1 MPSDVPF
8 IVPDLPAPEDL
19 LDDFGS
25 IARSGR
31 YSNFGSRERA
41 FAAALA
47 AAVGGGT
54 TAVTFSSATAALEAA
69 LLGTVGRA
77 EPGDVVIL
85 PSFTFLAAGQI
96 ARNLGYRL
104 VFVDIGAHD
113 LQPDPDDA
121 RRVVDTVSGRVRAIL
136 TAQSF
141 GIASARLTEW
151 ERLAAELAVPLIVD
165 SAAGFGARHVDG
177 RLVGAAG
184 TGEVFSFHATKP
196 LAVGEG
202 GALVTRDADFA
213 ERARAI
219 SNFGLDPDGSAR
231 MPGINGKLSELHAAI
246 GLRQLERL
254 DGLLR
259 RRREV
264 FDRYRVALPEHL
276 FPPGLRDS
284 PLAFLPL
291 RLDPG
296 SDAGSAIDALAA
308 IGVEA
313 RRYYYPALHRHPV
326 FGDALPRDLP
336 VTDDVAPRMLAL
348 PCHPG
353 VTPEVVAAIA
363 EVIGR

>member
-8 IVPDLPAPEDL
+8 IVPDFPAPENL

-31 YSNFGSRERA
+31 YSNFGSRERE

-47 AAVGGGT
+47 AAVGAGT
-54 TAVTFSSATAALEAA
+54 TAVTFSSATAAVEGA

-77 EPGDVVIL
+77 NPGDVVIL

-104 VFVDIGAHD
+104 AFVDIDPHD

-121 RRVVDTVSGRVRAIL
+121 RRMVDTVSGNVRAIL

-141 GIASARLTEW
+141 GVASERLTEW

-165 SAAGFGARHVDG
+165 SAAGFGACYVDG
-177 RLVGAAG
+177 RPVGAGGAC
-184 TGEVFSFHATKP
+184 EVFSFHATKP

-202 GALVTRDADFA
+202 GALVTRDAELA
-213 ERARAI
+213 ARIRAI
-219 SNFGLDPDGSAR
+219 SNFGLDADGVAR
-231 MPGINGKLSELHAAI
+231 QPGLNGKLSELHAAI
-246 GLRQLERL
+246 GLRQLDRL
-254 DGLLR
+254 DELLQ

-264 FDRYRVALPEHL
+264 FDRYRAALPERGFL
-276 FPPGLRDS
+276 PGLRHS
-284 PLAFLPL
+284 PLAFLPFL
-291 RLDPG
+291 LDPG
-296 SDAGSAIDALAA
+296 TDAGHTVERLAT

-326 FGDALPRDLP
+326 FADAVPRDLP

-353 VTPEVVAAIA
+353 VTPEIVAAIA